1 MKIVN
6 IGNEY
11 SIKGDSL
18 KIYDKLPAGVY
29 TVCFEDMKGFF
40 MTKHADLEV
49 KEKVYG
55 VHDSKVQKVMRNFEN
70 LDRSLGVILSGDKGI
85 GKSLFSRLLSQMMI
99 NKGYPVILVD
109 TYYKGIAGYLESIQ
123 QECMILFDE
132 FDKTFYNCT
141 PSGIDDPQTE
151 MLGLFDGIS
160 SGKKLFVITCNSIYR
175 MNNYIINRPGRFH
188 YHFRFEYPN
197 MEEIREYLNDKLK
210 PEYHNEIP
218 KVLSFSKKI
227 DLNFDC
233 LRSIVFEINNGEAFK
248 DAIKDLNIVNT
259 EERYYDMVVLFT
271 NGQRAVL
278 NRTHIDLF
286 NDEEYQNWFDLE
298 NSKFSNTVL
307 IKFNTSSC
315 TYNDNTGSIII
326 PGNKIRKESDKD
338 EEGYKEV
345 DELVVDHLIIRPNR
359 GKELHFAV

>member
-6 IGNEY
+6 IENEY

-29 TVCFEDMKGFF
+29 SVCFEEMKGLF

-55 VHDSKVQKVMRNFEN
+55 IHEHKIQKVMRNFEN
-70 LDRSLGVILSGDKGI
+70 MDRNLGVILSGDKGI

-99 NKGYPVILVD
+99 DKGYPVILVD
-109 TYYKGIAGYLESIQ
+109 TYYKGIAAYLESIQ

-132 FDKTFYNCT
+132 FDKTFYDEDSAGVN
-141 PSGIDDPQTE
+141 DPQTE

-160 SGKKLFVITCNSIYR
+160 SGKKLFVVTCNFIYR

-197 MEEIREYLNDKLK
+197 AKEICEYLNDKLK
-210 PEYHNEIP
+210 PEYHGEIP
-218 KVLSFSKKI
+218 NVLSFSKKFN
-227 DLNFDC
+227 LNFDC
-233 LRSIVFEINNGEAFK
+233 LRSIAFEINNGETFK

-271 NGQRAVL
+271 NGQKAIYNRA
-278 NRTHIDLF
+278 NIDLF
-286 NDEEYQNWFDLE
+286 NDENFCHWFSLE
-298 NSKFSNTVL
+298 NGRLNNTVFIEFSL
-307 IKFNTSSC
+307 SDCIYS
-315 TYNDNTGSIII
+315 DNTGSIVV
-326 PGNKIRKESDKD
+326 PGDKIRKESDKD
-338 EEGYKEV
+338 EEGHEEV
-345 DELVVDHLIIRPNR
+345 DKLVVDHLIIRPNR